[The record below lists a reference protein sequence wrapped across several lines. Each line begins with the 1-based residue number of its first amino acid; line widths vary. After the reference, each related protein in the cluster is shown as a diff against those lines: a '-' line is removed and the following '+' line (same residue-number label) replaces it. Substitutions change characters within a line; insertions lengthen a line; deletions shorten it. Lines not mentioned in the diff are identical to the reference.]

1 MSRNERNMKTAKP
14 SYMNRDTLPALYP
27 THAHPG
33 PFWEQLGRTVGAFG
47 FLEEVLRKAI
57 FAFTAIQNYSE
68 DEIENAYKAWLPK
81 LKKASSD
88 QLYRLAKSYGA
99 AVKES
104 QHSTVKNIDE
114 LVQAIKDAARVR
126 NILCHAS
133 WRVPDE
139 EGKSLPFFV
148 SFENEVCETKFDIAS
163 FCQIQDH
170 VRELACAVIDSVA
183 QTGYAFPGG
192 NGPGERIWHN
202 SCLNNPNSQT
212 ESTKQMQSPLSS
224 MSMNSN

>member
-1 MSRNERNMKTAKP
+1 MKTGKP
-14 SYMNRDTLPALYP
+14 SYIDRDRLPALYP

-47 FLEEVLRKAI
+47 FLEEVLGKAI
-57 FAFTAIQNYSE
+57 FAFTAIRDYSE

-81 LKKASSD
+81 LEKALSD
-88 QLYRLAKSYGA
+88 QLCQLAKSYGT

-104 QHSTVKNIDE
+104 QHSTVENIDE
-114 LVQAIKDAARVR
+114 LVQAIKDAAKVR

-148 SFENEVCETKFDIAS
+148 SFKNEVCETKFDIAS
-163 FCQIQDH
+163 LRQIQTH
-170 VRELACAVIDSVA
+170 VRELACAVIDSVT
-183 QTGYAFPGG
+183 QTGYAFPGWI
-192 NGPGERIWHN
+192 GPGERIWYS
-202 SCLNNPNSQT
+202 SCLNDPNSQT
-212 ESTKQMQSPLSS
+212 ESTKQMQLPLSS
-224 MSMNSN
+224 MSINSD

>member
-1 MSRNERNMKTAKP
+1 MKTTRP
-14 SYMNRDTLPALYP
+14 SYIDRDTLPALYP

-47 FLEEVLRKAI
+47 FLEEVLGKAI
-57 FAFTAIQNYSE
+57 FAFTAIRNFSE

-81 LKKASSD
+81 LEKALSD
-88 QLYRLAKSYGA
+88 QLCQLVKIYGT

-104 QHSTVKNIDE
+104 QHSTVENIDE
-114 LVQAIKDAARVR
+114 LVQAIKDAAKVR

-139 EGKSLPFFV
+139 EGGSLPFFV
-148 SFENEVCETKFDIAS
+148 SFKNEVCETKFDIAS
-163 FCQIQDH
+163 LRQIQYH

-192 NGPGERIWHN
+192 IGPGERIWHS
-202 SCLNNPNSQT
+202 SCLNDPNSQT
-212 ESTKQMQSPLSS
+212 ESTKQTHSPLSS
-224 MSMNSN
+224 KSMNSD